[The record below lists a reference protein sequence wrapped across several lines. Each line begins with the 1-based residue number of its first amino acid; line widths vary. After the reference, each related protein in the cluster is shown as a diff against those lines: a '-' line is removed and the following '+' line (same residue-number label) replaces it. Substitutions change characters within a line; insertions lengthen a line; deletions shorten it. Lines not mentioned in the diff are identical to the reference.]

1 MNLNNVEW
9 SKKQKQILEDKNSFV
24 VSGCVGSGKTILA
37 ISKAIKIEKEHLGS
51 YIVIL
56 FTKSLKSFFIQNLS
70 LNKKQINRIFHL
82 NEWEKKGCP
91 EADYFII
98 DEAQDFSEN
107 EIRKFLNKAK
117 KGIYFFGDDD
127 QSLYSTNFNNEKTI
141 KISKINKIA
150 KIKLYT
156 LNKNYRSS
164 NEISKYIKK
173 LFHKKY
179 LTNISKIGIKPK
191 FINFNSPNEELDW
204 IVSYIK
210 KNTNKSIAILLCR
223 NDEYKIKYGR
233 DKSRMKEI
241 EFPGIIDLVKHL
253 KQHNISCGYKHYNY
267 EKLLFKT
274 PCSINILTYHSAK
287 GLQFD
292 VVIMPFLN
300 ICYGYFPDSS
310 GIPIFVA
317 LSRASHELYILY
329 SDIINYQ
336 FDSVLNKDY
345 YSGEIITSLHYS
357 TSKFIKSIIEERENS

>member
-1 MNLNNVEW
+1 MNLNNIEW

-82 NEWEKKGCP
+82 NEWGKKGCP

-191 FINFNSPNEELDW
+191 FINFNSPSSL
-204 IVSYIK
+204 
-210 KNTNKSIAILLCR
+210 SIFL
-223 NDEYKIKYGR
+223 
-233 DKSRMKEI
+233 
-241 EFPGIIDLVKHL
+241 PL
-253 KQHNISCGYKHYNY
+253 K
-267 EKLLFKT
+267 
-274 PCSINILTYHSAK
+274 
-287 GLQFD
+287 
-292 VVIMPFLN
+292 
-300 ICYGYFPDSS
+300 
-310 GIPIFVA
+310 
-317 LSRASHELYILY
+317 
-329 SDIINYQ
+329 
-336 FDSVLNKDY
+336 
-345 YSGEIITSLHYS
+345 
-357 TSKFIKSIIEERENS
+357 